1 MDLSRFVVRRR
12 GWILALWIAT
22 GIALFPEA
30 RRVGERLEVAARV
43 RGSESEAVALAL
55 AQQFESPW
63 AAYAILAVRGV
74 PLPDSSEPVPLRDS
88 LVAAVARLPG
98 VTQVRVWR
106 APEDTLFV
114 SRAAGAQFLIAGL
127 DARFGAEDALVPRL
141 RHATAAVA
149 AALAAR
155 YPGATLRWTGQAV
168 LNADLREASAADA
181 TAAERRALPLT
192 LLLLIVAFGTL
203 PAALVPVLAGAGTV
217 LLSLGLAARL
227 GLHWPLSILLQNF
240 VTMIGLGLGID
251 YSLLTVS
258 RFREALA
265 AGADP
270 AGAAAEAGRRAG
282 HTIALSGLAVA
293 IGFVALLAVPLAEL
307 RSVAVGGL
315 LATLVAV
322 LLSVSLLPALLSW
335 LGNGINRIPLRPFR
349 SSGAAGER
357 WRRWGRLVARR
368 PLRILLLAGL
378 PLVVLGWQAHR
389 LEAGLPRGDWLP
401 PAMESAQGLHD
412 LEAAGRSG
420 VLQSLRVLVELP
432 PNAGA
437 LTPAGWTALRRL
449 AARLTME
456 PEIGTV
462 RSFAPFDT
470 ERPMSKL
477 YFFAID
483 PADRRSWVTEN
494 RQGVLLEAVPSEGV
508 DPRAL
513 LDVVA
518 RLRQVDAAAVSGL
531 PGVRFVVG
539 GLPAFRLDYVNAVA
553 GWLPRVAGLVL
564 AATFLALCLG
574 FRSLLVPFKAVLLN
588 LLSVAGGF
596 GAVVLVFQDGH
607 GAALFGLAEPT
618 GQVFGVIPTLV
629 FCTVFGLSMDYEVFL
644 VARVAEARREG
655 SSEEEAIAEGL
666 ARTGPV
672 ITSAAAIMVVV
683 FGAFTLGHFLVLQML
698 GLALAVAVLLD
709 ATVVRIAIGPA
720 LLSLAGRWNWWP
732 GR

>member
-1 MDLSRFVVRRR
+1 MDLAQLVVRRR
-12 GWILALWIAT
+12 AWVLALWVAT
-22 GIALFPEA
+22 GAALLPAA
-30 RRVGERLEVAARV
+30 RRVGEHLEVAARV

-55 AQQFESPW
+55 AQRFESPW
-63 AAYAILAVRGV
+63 ASYAILVVRGV
-74 PLPDSSEPVPLRDS
+74 PLPDSAEAVPLRDS
-88 LVAAVARLPG
+88 LLAVVTHLPG
-98 VTQVRVWR
+98 VTRVRAWR

-127 DARFGAEDALVPRL
+127 DTRAGAEDALVPRL
-141 RHATAAVA
+141 REATASVA
-149 AALAAR
+149 AALASR
-155 YPGATLRWTGQAV
+155 YPGATIRWTGQAV
-168 LNADLREASAADA
+168 LNADLRVASAADA
-181 TAAERRALPLT
+181 MGAERRALPLT
-192 LLLLIVAFGTL
+192 LLLLIIAFGTL

-227 GLHWPLSILLQNF
+227 GAYWPLSILLQNF

-251 YSLLTVS
+251 YGLLTVS

-265 AGADP
+265 SGADP
-270 AGAAAEAGRRAG
+270 AAAATQAGQRAG

-293 IGFVALLAVPLAEL
+293 IGFLALLAVPLAEL

-322 LLSVSLLPALLSW
+322 LLSVTLLPAVLSW
-335 LGNGINRIPLRPFR
+335 LGVGINRIPLRPFR
-349 SSGAAGER
+349 PNGAAEER
-357 WRRWGRLVARR
+357 WRWWGRAVVRR
-368 PLRILLLAGL
+368 PFLVLLAAGS
-378 PLVVLGWQAHR
+378 PLGILAWQAHR

-432 PNAGA
+432 SGAGA
-437 LTPAGWTALRRL
+437 LTPTGWAALGRLEARL
-449 AARLTME
+449 AAE
-456 PEIGTV
+456 PEIGSV
-462 RSFAPFDT
+462 RSFARFES

-477 YFFAID
+477 LFFSMEAE
-483 PADRRSWVTEN
+483 DRRSWVTED
-494 RQGVLLEAVPSEGV
+494 RRGVLLEAVPREGV
-508 DPRAL
+508 DPHRL
-513 LDVVA
+513 LDVAA
-518 RLRQVDAAAVSGL
+518 RLRRVDPAAVSNL
-531 PGVRFVVG
+531 PGVRLAVG

-553 GWLPRVAGLVL
+553 GWLPRVAGLIL
-564 AATFLALCLG
+564 AATFLVLCLG
-574 FRSLLVPFKAVLLN
+574 LRSVLIPLKAVLLN

-596 GAVVLVFQDGH
+596 GAVVLVFQEGH
-607 GAALFGLAEPT
+607 GAALFGLAEPS
-618 GQVFGVIPTLV
+618 GQVFGVVPTLV
-629 FCTVFGLSMDYEVFL
+629 FCTVFGLSMDYEIFL

-655 SSEEEAIAEGL
+655 LGEAEAIAEGL

-698 GLALAVAVLLD
+698 GLALGVAVLLD
-709 ATVVRIAIGPA
+709 ATVVRMAIGPA
-720 LLSLAGRWNWWP
+720 LLVLAGRWNWWP

>member
-1 MDLSRFVVRRR
+1 MDLSRWVVQRR
-12 GWILALWIAT
+12 GWVLALWVAT
-22 GIALFPEA
+22 GVALFPEA
-30 RRVGERLEVAARV
+30 RRVGEHLEVAARV

-55 AQQFESPW
+55 AQRFQSPW
-63 AAYAILAVRGV
+63 AAYAILVIRGV
-74 PLPDSSEPVPLRDS
+74 PLPDSIEAVPLRDS
-88 LVAAVARLPG
+88 LLAAVTRLPG
-98 VTQVRVWR
+98 VTQVRTWR
-106 APEDTLFV
+106 APEDTLLV

-127 DARFGAEDALVPRL
+127 DVRSGEEDALVPQL
-141 RHATAAVA
+141 RQATAAVA
-149 AALAAR
+149 AALAER
-155 YPGATLRWTGQAV
+155 YPGATIRWTGQA
-168 LNADLREASAADA
+168 LINADLRVASAADA
-181 TAAERRALPLT
+181 TGAERRALPLT
-192 LLLLIVAFGTL
+192 LLLLILAFGTL

-227 GLHWPLSILLQNF
+227 GAHWPLSILLQNF

-251 YSLLTVS
+251 YGLLTVS

-270 AGAAAEAGRRAG
+270 GAAATEAGRRAG

-293 IGFVALLAVPLAEL
+293 IGFLALLAVPLAEL

-322 LLSVSLLPALLSW
+322 LFSVTLLPALLSW
-335 LGNGINRIPLRPFR
+335 LGAGINRIPLRPFR
-349 SSGAAGER
+349 SNGAAGER
-357 WRRWGRLVARR
+357 WRRWGRTVARR
-368 PLRILLLAGL
+368 PVRVLLLAGL
-378 PLVVLGWQAHR
+378 PLCVLGWQAHR
-389 LEAGLPRGDWLP
+389 LEGGLPRGDWLP
-401 PAMESAQGLHD
+401 PAMESARGLHD

-420 VLQSLRVLVELP
+420 VLQSLRILVELP
-432 PNAGA
+432 AGAGA

-449 AARLTME
+449 AARLAAE

-470 ERPMSKL
+470 ERPLSKL
-477 YFFAID
+477 LFFSID
-483 PADRRSWVTEN
+483 PADRRSWVTED
-494 RQGVLLEAVPSEGV
+494 RREVLLEAVPGEGV
-508 DPRAL
+508 DPHRL
-513 LDVVA
+513 LDVAA
-518 RLRQVDAAAVSGL
+518 RLRRIDAAEVSGL
-531 PGVRFVVG
+531 PGVQLAVG

-553 GWLPRVAGLVL
+553 GWLPRVVGLVL
-564 AATFLALCLG
+564 AATFVALCLG
-574 FRSLLVPFKAVLLN
+574 FRSVLIPLKAVLLN

-596 GAVVLVFQDGH
+596 GAVVLVFQEGH
-607 GAALFGLAEPT
+607 GAALFGLAGPT

-655 SSEEEAIAEGL
+655 MGEEDAIAEGL

-698 GLALAVAVLLD
+698 GLALGVAVLLD

>member
-1 MDLSRFVVRRR
+1 MDLSRWVVRRR
-12 GWILALWIAT
+12 GWVLALWIAT
-22 GIALFPEA
+22 GVALFPDA

-55 AQQFESPW
+55 AQRFESPW
-63 AAYAILAVRGV
+63 AAYAVLVVRGV
-74 PLPDSSEPVPLRDS
+74 PLPDAAEPVPLRDS
-88 LVAAVARLPG
+88 LRVAVERLPG
-98 VTQVRVWR
+98 VTGVRVWR

-114 SRAAGAQFLIAGL
+114 SHPAGAQFLIAGL
-127 DARFGAEDALVPRL
+127 DARSGAEDALVPRL
-141 RHATAAVA
+141 RLATAAVA
-149 AALAAR
+149 AALTAR

-181 TAAERRALPLT
+181 KAAERRALPLT

-217 LLSLGLAARL
+217 LLSLGFAARL
-227 GLHWPLSILLQNF
+227 GAHWPLSILLQNF

-251 YSLLTVS
+251 YGLLTVS

-265 AGADP
+265 TGADP
-270 AGAAAEAGRRAG
+270 ASAAAEAGHRAG

-293 IGFVALLAVPLAEL
+293 IGFLALLAVPLAEL

-322 LLSVSLLPALLSW
+322 LLSVTLLPALLSW
-335 LGNGINRIPLRPFR
+335 LGAGINRIPLRPFR
-349 SSGAAGER
+349 PDGAAGER
-357 WRRWGRLVARR
+357 WRRWGRMVAAR
-368 PLRILLLAGL
+368 PLRVLLVAGL
-378 PLVVLGWQAHR
+378 PLAVLGWQARR

-401 PAMESAQGLHD
+401 PAMESAKGLHD
-412 LEAAGRSG
+412 LEVAGRSG
-420 VLQSLRVLVELP
+420 VLQSVRVLVELP
-432 PNAGA
+432 AGAGA

-449 AARLTME
+449 GARLATE

-462 RSFAPFDT
+462 RSFTPFDA

-477 YFFAID
+477 LYFAIE
-483 PADRRSWVTEN
+483 PADRRSWVTED
-494 RQGVLLEAVPSEGV
+494 RRGVLLEAVPSEGV
-508 DPRAL
+508 DPHRL
-513 LDVVA
+513 IDVAA
-518 RLRQVDAAAVSGL
+518 RFRRIDAAAVSGL
-531 PGVRFVVG
+531 PGVRLAVG
-539 GLPAFRLDYVNAVA
+539 GLPAFRLDYADAVA

-564 AATFLALCLG
+564 VATFVVLCLG
-574 FRSLLVPFKAVLLN
+574 FRSVLIPLKAVLLN

-596 GAVVLVFQDGH
+596 GVVVLVFQEGH
-607 GAALFGLAEPT
+607 GAALFGLAGPT
-618 GQVFGVIPTLV
+618 KEVFGVIPTLV

-655 SSEEEAIAEGL
+655 LGEVEAIAEGL

-709 ATVVRIAIGPA
+709 ATVVRVAIGPA

>member
-1 MDLSRFVVRRR
+1 MDLARWVVRRR
-12 GWILALWIAT
+12 AWILAFWVAA
-22 GIALFPEA
+22 GVALFPQA
-30 RRVGERLEVAARV
+30 RQVGERLEVAARV
-43 RGSESEAVALAL
+43 RGSESAAVELAL
-55 AQQFESPW
+55 AQRFESPW
-63 AAYAILAVRGV
+63 AAYAILVIRGV
-74 PLPDSSEPVPLRDS
+74 PLPDSAEGGPIRDS
-88 LVAAVARLPG
+88 LEAAVARLPG
-98 VTQVRVWR
+98 VTRIRAWR
-106 APEDTLFV
+106 DAEDTLFV
-114 SRAAGAQFLIAGL
+114 SRATRSSFLIAGL
-127 DARFGAEDALVPRL
+127 DARSGQEDKLVPRL
-141 RHATAAVA
+141 RHATAATA
-149 AALAAR
+149 ADLAAR

-168 LNADLREASAADA
+168 LNADLRVASAADA
-181 TAAERRALPLT
+181 TGAEHRALPLT
-192 LLLLIVAFGTL
+192 LLLLIVAFRTL
-203 PAALVPVLAGAGTV
+203 PAALVPVLAGAGTM

-227 GLHWPLSILLQNF
+227 GAHWPPSILLQNF

-251 YSLLTVS
+251 YGLLTVS

-270 AGAAAEAGRRAG
+270 GGAATEAGRRAG

-293 IGFVALLAVPLAEL
+293 IGFLALLAVPLAEL

-322 LLSVSLLPALLSW
+322 LLSVTLLPALLSW
-335 LGNGINRIPLRPFR
+335 LGAGINRIPLRPFL

-357 WRRWGRLVARR
+357 WRRWGLAVARR
-368 PLRILLLAGL
+368 PYRVLLLAGL
-378 PLVVLGWQAHR
+378 PLIALAWQARR

-401 PAMESAQGLHD
+401 PGMESAKGLHD
-412 LEAAGRSG
+412 LEAAGRGG

-432 PNAGA
+432 PGAGA
-437 LTPAGWTALRRL
+437 LTPAGWMALRRL
-449 AARLTME
+449 AARLGAE

-462 RSFAPFDT
+462 RSFAPLDT

-477 YFFAID
+477 LFFAME
-483 PADRRSWVTEN
+483 PEDRRSWLTED
-494 RQGVLLEAVPSEGV
+494 RQSVLLEAVPRDGV
-508 DPRAL
+508 DPHAL
-513 LDVVA
+513 LEVAA
-518 RLRQVDAAAVSGL
+518 RLRQVNASAVSSL
-531 PGVRFVVG
+531 PGVRIAVG

-564 AATFLALCLG
+564 ASTFVALCLG
-574 FRSLLVPFKAVLLN
+574 FRSVLIPLKAVLLN

-596 GAVVLVFQDGH
+596 GAVVLVFQEGH
-607 GAALFGLAEPT
+607 GAALFGLAGPS

-655 SSEEEAIAEGL
+655 LGEAAAIAEGL

-698 GLALAVAVLLD
+698 GLALGVAVLLD
-709 ATVVRIAIGPA
+709 ATIVRIAIGPA
-720 LLSLAGRWNWWP
+720 LLSIAGRWNWWP